1 MKSIILA
8 GMFVLSASAS
18 WAQTTTS
25 PQPAAPAAEAQT
37 DEVAPQ
43 QGGPANLCQELVAFM
58 KAPPPEPAAPAGAAK
73 SAEPPAQQSA
83 SAGQTAPSGKSAATQ
98 GTTDADQ
105 AKADEETGSAQE
117 ITGQNGVATDAP
129 KPGKD
134 NAAASGSASNAPQ
147 KDSRAAPVPPA
158 DVTSTPKEAV
168 LTVEAAEQLAS
179 ANDIAQCH
187 KTAREMRVAGV
198 AMPPPLMALAA
209 LDLQYQQRSGPATGP
224 SRAADPDEDE

>member
-1 MKSIILA
+1 MILHLTAKRAAGFLTTGKELTMKSIILA

-117 ITGQNGVATDAP
+117 ITGQDGVATDAP

-134 NAAASGSASNAPQ
+134 NAAASGSVECAAEGKQ
-147 KDSRAAPVPPA
+147 GCARAACRCDQHTEGGGA
-158 DVTSTPKEAV
+158 DSGGSRTTR
-168 LTVEAAEQLAS
+168 LRQR
-179 ANDIAQCH
+179 H
-187 KTAREMRVAGV
+187 R
-198 AMPPPLMALAA
+198 AMP
-209 LDLQYQQRSGPATGP
+209 QNS
-224 SRAADPDEDE
+224 S